1 MMHPKIAV
9 IDPNTLAMLGMKQ
22 LLAQVMPFAVVDGFL
37 SFDELQAHD
46 PEQYYHYFVVSS
58 IVIAH
63 RDDFSP
69 FVHKTIVLT
78 TQNDPAHQL
87 SGFRSLCINVP
98 EQELIRQIL
107 VLEQHGHAHG
117 KNLPAEVLDHPSKKQ
132 ILSNREIEVL
142 ALLAQGKINKEIAD
156 QLHIS
161 LTTVISH
168 RKNIVQKLGIKTVSA
183 LTIYAVTHGYVD
195 INTI

>member
-1 MMHPKIAV
+1 MHPKIAV

-46 PEQYYHYFVVSS
+46 PEQYYHYFVASS

-117 KNLPAEVLDHPSKKQ
+117 KNLPAEVLDYPSKKQ